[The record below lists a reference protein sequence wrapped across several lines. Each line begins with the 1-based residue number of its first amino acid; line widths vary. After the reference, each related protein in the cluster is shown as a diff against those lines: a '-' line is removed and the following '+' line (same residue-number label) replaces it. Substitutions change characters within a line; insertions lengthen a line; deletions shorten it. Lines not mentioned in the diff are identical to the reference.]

1 MRISKEVK
9 TGVVVIL
16 TLVGFYTL
24 FNFLKGKNLF
34 ASGNTYYVKYDDVSG
49 LAPSKPVSVNGLRVG
64 RVDEIKIMDKQSPIY
79 FVVKISLERDIDFS
93 KNTVAEIYE
102 PGLMSGPEIRLL
114 LDYKGPRAKN
124 EDTLRPLVK
133 PSLTSMFS
141 KELEPTKRKIDS
153 LLVSVNST
161 MMSVDKLLDEENR
174 QSLKNVLKNLDA
186 TIVTFNG
193 TAQSITK
200 TSDNANSLIIENKTQ
215 LRNTLASA
223 EQAIAKFGTMA
234 HKINNLEL
242 EKIIKNFEEASENLN
257 TVLAKVNSGEGTLG
271 AMMNDKQLY
280 DNLTQTSKTLD
291 ALLSDLKENPN
302 RYVQFSIFGKK
313 QKTTEQK

>member
-16 TLVGFYTL
+16 TLVGFYSL
-24 FNFLKGKNLF
+24 YNFLKGKNLF
-34 ASGNTYYVKYDDVSG
+34 ASGNTYYIKYDDVSG
-49 LAPSKPVSVNGLRVG
+49 LAPSKPVSVNGLRIG
-64 RVDEIKIMDKQSPIY
+64 RVDEIQIKDEQSPIY

-93 KNTVAEIYE
+93 KYTVAEIYE

-114 LDYKGPRAKN
+114 LDYQGPRAKN
-124 EDTLRPLVK
+124 GDTLRALVK

-141 KELEPTKRKIDS
+141 KEFEPTKRKLDS

-161 MMSVDKLLDEENR
+161 MTSVDKLLDEENR
-174 QSLKNVLKNLDA
+174 QSLKNILKSLDA
-186 TIVTFNG
+186 TLISFNG
-193 TAQSITK
+193 TAQSLTR
-200 TSDNANSLIIENKTQ
+200 TSDNANALIGENKAQ
-215 LRNTLASA
+215 LKNTLVSA
-223 EQAIAKFGTMA
+223 EQTMEKFGTMA
-234 HKINNLEL
+234 DKINNLEL
-242 EKIIKNFEEASENLN
+242 EKIIKNFEEASVNLN
-257 TVLAKVNSGEGTLG
+257 TVLNKINNGEGTLG

-291 ALLSDLKENPN
+291 ELLVDLKENPN

-313 QKTTEQK
+313 QKPTEEK

>member
-9 TGVVVIL
+9 TGAVVIL

-93 KNTVAEIYE
+93 KNTIAEIYE

-114 LDYKGPRAKN
+114 LDYQGPKAQN

-133 PSLTSMFS
+133 QSLTAMFS

-186 TIVTFNG
+186 TIVTFDG
-193 TAQSITK
+193 TARSITK
-200 TSDNANSLIIENKTQ
+200 TSDNANSLIIENKQQ

-234 HKINNLEL
+234 DKINNLEL
-242 EKIIKNFEEASENLN
+242 EKIIKNFEEASVNLN

-291 ALLSDLKENPN
+291 ELLVDLKENPN

-313 QKTTEQK
+313 QKVTEEK

>member
-16 TLVGFYTL
+16 TLVGFYSL
-24 FNFLKGKNLF
+24 YNFLKGKNLF
-34 ASGNTYYVKYDDVSG
+34 AAGNTYYVKYDDVSG
-49 LAPSKPVSVNGLRVG
+49 LSPSKPVSVNGLRVG
-64 RVDEIKIMDKQSPIY
+64 RVDEIQIKDGQTPIY

-114 LDYKGPRAKN
+114 LDYEGPRAEN
-124 EDTLRPLVK
+124 EDTLRALVR
-133 PSLTSMFS
+133 PSLTTMFS
-141 KELEPTKRKIDS
+141 KELEPTKRKLDS

-174 QSLKNVLKNLDA
+174 QSMKNILKNLDA
-186 TIVTFNG
+186 TLISFNG
-193 TAQSITK
+193 TAQSLTR
-200 TSDNANSLIIENKTQ
+200 TSENANALIIENKGQ
-215 LRNTLASA
+215 LKNTLASA
-223 EQAIAKFGTMA
+223 EQSLDKFGTVA
-234 HKINNLEL
+234 DKFNNLEL
-242 EKIIKNFEEASENLN
+242 EKIIKNFEEASVNLN
-257 TVLAKVNSGEGTLG
+257 MVLNKINSGEGTLG

-291 ALLSDLKENPN
+291 ELLADLKENPN

-313 QKTTEQK
+313 QKPAEEK